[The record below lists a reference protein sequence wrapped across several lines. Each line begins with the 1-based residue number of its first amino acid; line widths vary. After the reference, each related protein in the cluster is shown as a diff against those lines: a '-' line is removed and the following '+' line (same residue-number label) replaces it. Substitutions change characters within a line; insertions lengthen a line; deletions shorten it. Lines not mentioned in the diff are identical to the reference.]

1 MRKQCPNK
9 TQKYDMRHNNQ
20 IFVKIFRRFTPIFQL
35 LSQKMTVGNGFHTH
49 LFFAP

>member
-20 IFVKIFRRFTPIFQL
+20 IFVKIISSITLIFQL
-35 LSQKMTVGNGFHTH
+35 LSQKKAMPAAFI
-49 LFFAP
+49 AQ